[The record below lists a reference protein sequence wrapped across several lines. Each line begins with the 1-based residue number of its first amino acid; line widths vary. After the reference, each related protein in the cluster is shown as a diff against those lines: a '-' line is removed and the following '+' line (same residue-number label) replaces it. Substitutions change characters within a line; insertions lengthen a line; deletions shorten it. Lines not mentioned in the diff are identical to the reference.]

1 MYKMNWAAQHADAP
15 LGTHLW
21 VVASIF
27 MASVAIAYASVK
39 VYDILLKQ
47 WLSDRFLHKQNRPAH
62 SL

>member
-1 MYKMNWAAQHADAP
+1 MNWAAQHADAP

-39 VYDILLKQ
+39 VYDCLLYT
-47 WLSDRFLHKQNRPAH
+47 SDSADDDGYV
-62 SL
+62 